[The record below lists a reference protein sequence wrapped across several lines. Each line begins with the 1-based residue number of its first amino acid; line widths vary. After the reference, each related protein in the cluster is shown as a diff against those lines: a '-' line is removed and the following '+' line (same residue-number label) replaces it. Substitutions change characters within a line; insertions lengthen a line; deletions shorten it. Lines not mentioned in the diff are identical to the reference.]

1 MKIIM
6 SIAEWNILGLTLVLF
21 GVLSL
26 FIFGMPFRIR
36 SGGVSHNA
44 TEQVDPQQQKMDRV
58 VGALGWLGL
67 IMVMAGTLCQITAN
81 VMVF

>member
-36 SGGVSHNA
+36 SGGVGHIV
-44 TEQVDPQQQKMDRV
+44 TEQVDPKEQKMNRV
-58 VGALGWLGL
+58 VGAPGWLGL
-67 IMVMAGTLCQITAN
+67 IMVIAGTLCQITAN
-81 VMVF
+81 VIVF